1 MRKLTWTV
9 LLNLLQLGPV
19 DQDNGW
25 SNLVLPPG
33 HRQLVQAMVET
44 HTQQLNS
51 NKDAK
56 LEMDSVRGKG
66 R

>member
-25 SNLVLPPG
+25 SNLVLSPG

-56 LEMDSVRGKG
+56 LGMDLV
-66 R
+66 